1 MKTTSCQGCR
11 PLSRCRRMPNFGED
25 PLAAAFDVV
34 PADIESP
41 ANEPDSDTIVPLLG
55 AYSLVSASAS
65 FALRTFAFALST
77 DACAEA
83 TLDADDVAPVED
95 EPADDE
101 PVGDEPVGDEPA
113 DDEPVGAPVL
123 VGVVLVD
130 VVVVGVV
137 VVGVVVV
144 GVVVVGVVVVGV
156 VVVGVML
163 VDVVVMGVVVVG
175 VVVVGVKDGRLGRA
189 PSSSCPRPVLV
200 EGRASLGGAQLILR
214 GSERLLRLVQRQS
227 RRRRI
232 ELREQLPLCDVLADG
247 HVDLLERATRLKV
260 DIDIRAGLD
269 VAAPRHSGLHD
280 PVLRGDDLSRGPR
293 RARRRADIR
302 QSRARSPSRQPTRA
316 DTDATDGAGDHAS
329 PARRITTDRSRA
341 IINHADQ
348 GSASAQRSPRGRPRD
363 RRGPGRLTAQSRG
376 ILRFSGKAQPHP
388 RSINETSE
396 ARTAECRGVP
406 RPEPSLSERSVLP
419 RPARGLLGLA
429 PNLSPWSA
437 LSPRR
442 PRRRRRCR
450 STVARSVGS

>member
-1 MKTTSCQGCR
+1 MASSVTVAGCPTLTLPMSDSLNATVIVIVPASTISANAELEGDEDDELPR
-11 PLSRCRRMPNFGED
+11 LSAVVPVPPDAELDED

-175 VVVVGVKDGRLGRA
+175 VVVVGVKDTNSVASELVV
-189 PSSSCPRPVLV
+189 SRPVLV
-200 EGRASLGGAQLILR
+200 E
-214 GSERLLRLVQRQS
+214 
-227 RRRRI
+227 
-232 ELREQLPLCDVLADG
+232 DV
-247 HVDLLERATRLKV
+247 
-260 DIDIRAGLD
+260 
-269 VAAPRHSGLHD
+269 P
-280 PVLRGDDLSRGPR
+280 
-293 RARRRADIR
+293 
-302 QSRARSPSRQPTRA
+302 
-316 DTDATDGAGDHAS
+316 
-329 PARRITTDRSRA
+329 
-341 IINHADQ
+341 
-348 GSASAQRSPRGRPRD
+348 ASA
-363 RRGPGRLTAQSRG
+363 
-376 ILRFSGKAQPHP
+376 
-388 RSINETSE
+388 
-396 ARTAECRGVP
+396 V
-406 RPEPSLSERSVLP
+406 LS
-419 RPARGLLGLA
+419 
-429 PNLSPWSA
+429 
-437 LSPRR
+437 
-442 PRRRRRCR
+442 
-450 STVARSVGS
+450 